1 MNVQDE
7 LVLQKE
13 FVLTSVTFATLSL
26 VMNRLLR
33 LSLLLTLLPL
43 SGQADEVQTAIN
55 SALASYK
62 SGKNNEALDQLK
74 QATELIQQKAGL
86 SLSAAMPNKIG
97 EWNGGKIS
105 TKLLDGLGGG
115 QASERNYRKGD
126 KDDPKSLT
134 ATLSIIAGSPTLTQV
149 TNFLSNPALG
159 ALLGASTVQVGDTAG
174 MFIKKEGLLQF
185 VVEGK
190 YLVAVRSKKGSE
202 ADIIEIAKG
211 VDRNVLKA
219 LK

>member
-1 MNVQDE
+1 MT
-7 LVLQKE
+7 KR
-13 FVLTSVTFATLSL
+13 TSLAI
-26 VMNRLLR
+26 LLA
-33 LSLLLTLLPL
+33 LALPAFTA
-43 SGQADEVQTAIN
+43 ADEIEAAMNAALTA
-55 SALASYK
+55 YK
-62 SGKNNEALDQLK
+62 AGKNSEAVDQLR

-97 EWNGGKIS
+97 LWNGGKIS
-105 TKLLDGLGGG
+105 TKSLDGLGGG
-115 QASERNYRKGD
+115 QAVERNYRKGD

-134 ATLSIIAGSPTLTQV
+134 ANLSIVAGSPTLTQV

-159 ALLGASTVQVGDTAG
+159 SLLGASTVQVGGTSA
-174 MFIKKEGLLQF
+174 MFIKKEGLLQM

-202 ADIIEIAKG
+202 ADIIELANG
-211 VDRNVLKA
+211 VDRAMLKS

>member
-1 MNVQDE
+1 MTKNP
-7 LVLQKE
+7 LC
-13 FVLTSVTFATLSL
+13 A
-26 VMNRLLR
+26 
-33 LSLLLTLLPL
+33 LLLALTLPVVVT
-43 SGQADEVQTAIN
+43 ADEVETAIN
-55 SALASYK
+55 SALTSYK
-62 SGKNNEALDQLK
+62 AGKNSEAVDQLK

-97 EWNGGKIS
+97 LWNGGKIS
-105 TKLLDGLGGG
+105 TKSLDGLGGG
-115 QASERNYRKGD
+115 QAVERNYRKGD

-134 ATLSIIAGSPTLTQV
+134 ANLSIVAGSPTLTQV

-159 ALLGASTVQVGDTAG
+159 ALLGATTVQVGDTSA
-174 MFIKKEGLLQF
+174 MFIKKEGLLQM

-202 ADIIEIAKG
+202 ADVVELAKG
-211 VDRNVLKA
+211 VDRAMLKS